1 MEAGNV
7 GRIRTLC
14 RSKDAIVPE
23 WWMDG
28 EVPTVLLCRLLA
40 FAKRGGLDLHNLPVV
55 APMYT
60 TRSTLNPR
68 PRIPIAPLAEAAVR
82 LFKDF
87 WVDSPL
93 PAELLISMLQKKPDS
108 LDTQQL
114 GLSLGSFRV

>member
-1 MEAGNV
+1 MAGSGPCV
-7 GRIRTLC
+7 DPKMPLFLSGGWTARC
-14 RSKDAIVPE
+14 
-23 WWMDG
+23 
-28 EVPTVLLCRLLA
+28 LLFCSAGYLLLH
-40 FAKRGGLDLHNLPVV
+40 KGGGLDLHNLPVV

-60 TRSTLNPR
+60 TRRTLNPR

-114 GLSLGSFRV
+114 GLSLESFRV